1 MDCLKYFDIKFE
13 FKMHLLTRVVR
24 PTVFNSARLLGRS
37 RVRSYRDKEGHEFTT
52 DDINRGVPYTKIFGG
67 IAAAGALLG
76 YAIYTTEHGQVR
88 KETYFAERYPDPR
101 IKVLHQVILRGS
113 ASLHLSKILGNCNS
127 RYHDRYDS

>member
-1 MDCLKYFDIKFE
+1 MDCLKYLDIKFE
-13 FKMHLLTRVVR
+13 FKMHLLIRVVR

-37 RVRSYRDKEGHEFTT
+37 RVLSYRDKEGHEFTT

-67 IAAAGALLG
+67 VAAAGALLG

-101 IKVLHQVILRGS
+101 IKVLHQVILKGS
-113 ASLHLSKILGNCNS
+113 KSLHLSKFLGNCNS